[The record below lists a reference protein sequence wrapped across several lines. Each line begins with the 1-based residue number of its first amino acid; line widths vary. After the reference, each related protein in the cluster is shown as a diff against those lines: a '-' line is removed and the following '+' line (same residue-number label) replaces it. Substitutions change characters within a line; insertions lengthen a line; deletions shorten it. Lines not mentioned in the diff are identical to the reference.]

1 MNKKIRK
8 RYMRKKKIL
17 VTGGEGFIGKHL
29 VNRLKEMGHD
39 VITMDQ
45 TPGADYEMDICNIK
59 DFEQVPYVDV
69 IYHLAAQSFGRGSL
83 MDPHKDLDWNAK
95 GTLNVCLFA
104 KDRRVGKIIYT
115 STMAVYGDRDLAKE
129 TDEVNPLSAYA
140 CSKLYGEH
148 CVRRFREYG
157 IDHTIFRVFNTYGP
171 GQDLSNPFKG
181 VVNAFIQQ
189 VKRGNKINVTGSLE
203 RYRDLT
209 YVDDMVEALLV
220 GLQDDVVN
228 ETINVCTSI
237 KTTIKE
243 LIDTVIEAAHTSHAI
258 PKDKF
263 IIENVGG
270 HAGDSFGSTGCNDK
284 LTALGWEPKVSLTE
298 GIDKLWRSI

>member
-1 MNKKIRK
+1 
-8 RYMRKKKIL
+8 MRKKKIL

-29 VNRLKEMGHD
+29 VNRLKAMGHD
-39 VITMDQ
+39 VITIDLM
-45 TPGADYEMDICNIK
+45 PSADYEMDICNIR

-104 KDRRVGKIIYT
+104 KDRQVGKIIYT

-129 TDEVNPLSAYA
+129 TDEVNPLSGYA

-148 CVRRFREYG
+148 CVRMFREYG

-209 YVDDMVEALLV
+209 YIDDMVEALLV
-220 GLQDDVVN
+220 GLRDEVVD
-228 ETINVCTSI
+228 ETINACTSTKI
-237 KTTIKE
+237 TIKE
-243 LIDTVIEAAHTSHAI
+243 LIDTVIETAHTSHSMPKM

-284 LTALGWEPKVSLTE
+284 LIALGWEPKVSLVE

>member
-1 MNKKIRK
+1 
-8 RYMRKKKIL
+8 MRKKKIL